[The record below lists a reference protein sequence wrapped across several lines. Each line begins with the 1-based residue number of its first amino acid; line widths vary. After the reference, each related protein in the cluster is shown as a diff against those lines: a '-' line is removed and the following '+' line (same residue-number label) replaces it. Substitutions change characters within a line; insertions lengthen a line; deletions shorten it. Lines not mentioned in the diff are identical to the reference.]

1 MIKTDLGGV
10 LANMELGLQLESN
23 SVSANES
30 VAPVAAQSE
39 SSNSIGRPATRFA
52 FVDGL
57 RGFAALAIVI
67 FHIWW
72 YEPDPYPALDQA
84 HWIIDAAFLRVRG
97 GVQVLLVIS
106 GFVIAY
112 TLRRT
117 WVTPSEVFSFIGR
130 RLIRLVPTYWV
141 AIASVILVDA
151 LCQKWLG
158 LSSPFEGE
166 VTISRVSAHL
176 TFLQDVFGHD
186 PLGAGMWTLCIEM
199 QFYFVAVLGLG
210 LAQRVMPRP
219 LVSEP
224 RPSAAGL
231 LLVFAPVAFISL
243 FHWRTLESTDVWV
256 THFLWMFFLGMTT
269 WWTLDNTLP
278 RRIFDAILC
287 VALVELYFDAEWRYE
302 NTVALAT
309 ALSIFA
315 AARREK
321 MGVWLNWPWLQ
332 HVGKISY
339 SLYLIHFPVCHLL
352 TTAGWKW
359 YADRPT
365 SLQALAIMVAAFLT
379 SLVAG
384 HVLYVL
390 VEAPSAR
397 WAAKTKSKPALA

>member
-1 MIKTDLGGV
+1 MR
-10 LANMELGLQLESN
+10 
-23 SVSANES
+23 
-30 VAPVAAQSE
+30 PVA
-39 SSNSIGRPATRFA
+39 RFA

-57 RGFAALAIVI
+57 RGFAALAIVV

-72 YEPDPYPALDQA
+72 YEPDPQPALESA
-84 HWIIDAAFLRVRG
+84 HWVIDATFLRVRG

-117 WVTPSEVFSFIGR
+117 WVTPAEVFSFIGR

-151 LCQKWLG
+151 ICRNALG

-166 VTISRVSAHL
+166 VTVSRVSAHM

-210 LAQRVMPRP
+210 FAQRIMPR
-219 LVSEP
+219 SSTNDP

-231 LLVFAPVAFISL
+231 MLVFAPVALISL
-243 FHWRTLESTDVWV
+243 FHWRSMESTDVWV

-269 WWTLDNTLP
+269 WWSLEKTLP
-278 RRIFDAILC
+278 RPVFAATVG

-309 ALSIFA
+309 ALSIFVA
-315 AARREK
+315 GRRDK
-321 MGVWLNWPWLQ
+321 LGVWLNWPWLQ
-332 HVGKISY
+332 HIGKISY

-352 TTAGWKW
+352 MATGWNW
-359 YADRPT
+359 YGNDPT
-365 SLQALAIMVAAFLT
+365 SVQAMMVMAAAFFA

-384 HVLYVL
+384 HLLYVL
-390 VEAPSAR
+390 VESPSAR
-397 WAAKTKSKPALA
+397 WAAKTKVAMT